1 MTWPT
6 ITPPKGSD
14 AGAKF
19 AAAFRVAGWRWK
31 RRGRAR
37 QRRAAAVVG
46 VGEGGCVA
54 HRLPRD
60 LPSAPRVPAHKLP
73 LTQRDPATNPT
84 PQASTTRLGARSCR
98 SCSRGTPRRRLVDRC
113 NRSTTTIAAVADGRE
128 EKGTPFDDRSRSA
141 ASEGLQC
148 GGRKTTRR
156 CVTHARSR
164 AQTAIDM

>member
-1 MTWPT
+1 MAKRCERP
-6 ITPPKGSD
+6 
-14 AGAKF
+14 GARQDLGPSPET
-19 AAAFRVAGWRWK
+19 ASGGALL
-31 RRGRAR
+31 RGRAR
-37 QRRAAAVVG
+37 ERRAAAVVG

-84 PQASTTRLGARSCR
+84 PQASTTRLGARPAAHAREARHGGGS
-98 SCSRGTPRRRLVDRC
+98 VDRC
-113 NRSTTTIAAVADGRE
+113 NRATTTIAAVADGRE

-156 CVTHARSR
+156 YSRSR
-164 AQTAIDM
+164 ACTDSIGM